1 MDQSFL
7 TNKEYFMNGWV
18 DGFVFFFFFWL
29 RSRLME
35 KEGESRRLN
44 CLHIRF
50 PVRFTFLNLKV
61 TTRVFSP
68 INFEPFE

>member
-1 MDQSFL
+1 
-7 TNKEYFMNGWV
+7 
-18 DGFVFFFFFWL
+18 
-29 RSRLME
+29 ME